1 MTEEAKRTLD
11 SISMGPGMVI
21 TVQEK
26 DGNYIQ
32 YAVFRLKKDFAV
44 VSHRNIIFHQV
55 MEDFWWLV
63 DFLRG
68 QRIDYEQV
76 EFVAEF
82 DSHKKDMTVLYTKPQ
97 KVEMTRTE
105 IEEKLGLEPDTLV
118 IKSEYDSPELKEH
131 YDHFGM

>member
-26 DGNYIQ
+26 DSNYIQ
-32 YAVFRLKKDFAV
+32 YAVFRLKKDFV
-44 VSHRNIIFHQV
+44 VSSVKNMIFHQV
-55 MEDFWWLV
+55 MEDFWWLA
-63 DFLRG
+63 DFLRE

-82 DSHKKDMTVLYTKPQ
+82 DSHKKDMTIFYSKPQ
-97 KVEMTRTE
+97 KVEMTRAE

-118 IKSEYDSPELKEH
+118 IKSEYDSHELKEH